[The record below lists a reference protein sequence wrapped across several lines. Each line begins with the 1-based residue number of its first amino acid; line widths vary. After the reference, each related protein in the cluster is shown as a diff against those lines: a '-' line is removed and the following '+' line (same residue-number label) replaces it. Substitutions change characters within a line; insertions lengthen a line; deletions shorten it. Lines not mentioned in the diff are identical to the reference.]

1 MRRRSRR
8 GVIRFEMT
16 GQNSFAELFF
26 GTGEAGACSYSHWM
40 RIADDMLSLAQDSAA
55 YSGASPERLN
65 ELLEGEI
72 CPKVGV
78 SQNVLRERLQ
88 TLLRNSVKPWHPF
101 TAAHLHTP
109 VLSSSLAAEA
119 ILGAINQS
127 MDSFDQAPAASV
139 LEQKVIA
146 WLCRLVGFPVTA
158 SGTFTAGGTQS
169 NYMGLLLA
177 RDHFLLS
184 RMGWAARERGLPPE
198 ANRIRFLCS
207 EMAHF
212 SVEKSAIQLGLGT
225 QAVRRVACD
234 EAFRMRPEKL
244 RADISA
250 MRAEGLWP
258 AAIVATAGTT
268 DFGSIDPLR
277 EISAI
282 AHEEGI
288 WLHVDAAYGGAL
300 LLSDRY
306 RERLA
311 GLEQGDSVTID
322 FHKAFFQPISCS
334 VFLLSDQQRFETIRV
349 NSDYLNSESR
359 ELEGIPDLV
368 TQSVLTTRRF
378 DALKLWMSLQALGQ
392 EQFGAMIDR
401 LADLALAA
409 AQHIR
414 SSADLELVTTPQF
427 GTVVFRFRSGM
438 AEARQVNQRI
448 PQVLFAE
455 GQAVVG
461 HTTVQGEPAL
471 KLTLC
476 NPTTNESQL
485 RELLDTIS
493 ACGRTMIDRSQG
505 PYYR

>member
-1 MRRRSRR
+1 M
-8 GVIRFEMT
+8 M
-16 GQNSFAELFF
+16 GQNRFAELFF
-26 GTGEAGACSYSHWM
+26 GTGEASARRYSDWM
-40 RIADDMLSLAQDSAA
+40 RMADGLLSLAADSPA

-65 ELLEGEI
+65 ELLQGEI
-72 CPKVGV
+72 CPKAGV
-78 SQNVLRERLQ
+78 SQELLRERLG

-109 VLSSSLAAEA
+109 VLASSLAAEA

-146 WLCRLVGFPVTA
+146 WLCQLVGFPGTA

-184 RMGWAARERGLPPE
+184 KMGWAARERGLPPE
-198 ANRIRFLCS
+198 ANRLRFLCS

-234 EAFRMRPEKL
+234 QAFRMCPDKL
-244 RADISA
+244 RGDISA

-268 DFGSIDPLR
+268 DFGSIDPLQ

-282 AHEEGI
+282 AREEGI

-300 LLSDRY
+300 LLSERY
-306 RERLA
+306 RKRLA

-334 VFLLSDQQRFETIRV
+334 AFLLSDQRRFETIRV
-349 NSDYLNSESR
+349 NADYLNPESR
-359 ELEGIPDLV
+359 EAEGIPDLV
-368 TQSVLTTRRF
+368 TRSVLTTRRF
-378 DALKLWMSLQALGQ
+378 DALKLWVSLQALGH
-392 EQFGAMIDR
+392 EQFGAMIER
-401 LADLALAA
+401 LADLALVA

-414 SSADLELVTTPQF
+414 DSADLELVASPQF
-427 GTVVFRFRSGM
+427 AAVVFRFRPGT
-438 AEARQVNQRI
+438 AEARRVNQRI
-448 PQVLFAE
+448 PEVLFTE
-455 GQAVVG
+455 GRAVVG
-461 HTTVQGEPAL
+461 HTIVQGEPAL

-476 NPTTNESQL
+476 NPGTEEWQV
-485 RELLDTIS
+485 RELLDTIT
-493 ACGRTMIDRSQG
+493 ACGKTMIN
-505 PYYR
+505 

>member
-1 MRRRSRR
+1 
-8 GVIRFEMT
+8 MT
-16 GQNSFAELFF
+16 GQNRLSEFFF
-26 GTGEAGACSYSHWM
+26 GGGEAGARSYSSWM
-40 RIADDMLSLAQDSAA
+40 RFAHDLLSQAPDCQA
-55 YSGASPERLN
+55 YSGASPERLH

-78 SQNVLRERLQ
+78 GQTALRERLEI
-88 TLLRNSVKPWHPF
+88 LLRHSIQPWHPF

-109 VLSSSLAAEA
+109 VLASSLAAEA

-146 WLCRLVGFPVTA
+146 WLCRLAGFPDRA

-184 RMGWAARERGLPPE
+184 KMGWAARERGLPPE
-198 ANRIRFLCS
+198 ANRLRFLCS

-225 QAVRRVACD
+225 QAVRKVACD
-234 EAFRMRPEKL
+234 GAFRMCPEKL
-244 RADISA
+244 RGDISA
-250 MRAEGLWP
+250 MRAGGLWP

-277 EISAI
+277 EIAAI
-282 AHEEGI
+282 AREEGI

-334 VFLLSDQQRFETIRV
+334 AFLLADQRRFETIRV
-349 NSDYLNSESR
+349 NADYLNPESR
-359 ELEGIPDLV
+359 EAEGIPDLV
-368 TQSVLTTRRF
+368 TRSVLTTRRF

-392 EQFGAMIDR
+392 KQFGAMIER
-401 LADLALAA
+401 LADLALVAA
-409 AQHIR
+409 HHIR
-414 SSADLELVTTPQF
+414 DSADLELLASPQF
-427 GTVVFRFRSGM
+427 GAVVFRFRCGT
-438 AEARQVNQRI
+438 AEARRVNERI

-455 GQAVVG
+455 GRAVVG
-461 HTTVQGEPAL
+461 HTIVHGEPAL

-476 NPTTNESQL
+476 NPVTEEYQV

-493 ACGRTMIDRSQG
+493 ACGQAMVIKR
-505 PYYR
+505 

>member
-1 MRRRSRR
+1 
-8 GVIRFEMT
+8 MT
-16 GQNSFAELFF
+16 GQNRFAEHFF
-26 GTGEAGACSYSHWM
+26 GTRKAGAGSYSNWM
-40 RIADDMLSLAQDSAA
+40 RIAGGLLSLVPDSSA
-55 YSGASPERLN
+55 YSGASPERLHD
-65 ELLEGEI
+65 LLDGEV
-72 CPKVGV
+72 CPRVGV
-78 SQNVLRERLQ
+78 SQPVLRERLE

-109 VLSSSLAAEA
+109 VLTASLAAEA
-119 ILGAINQS
+119 IVGALNQS

-139 LEQKVIA
+139 LEQKVIT
-146 WLCRLVGFPVTA
+146 WLCELIGFPSTA

-184 RMGWAARERGLPPE
+184 RMGWASRERGLPPE
-198 ANRIRFLCS
+198 SSRLRFLCS
-207 EMAHF
+207 EVAHF

-225 QAVRRVACD
+225 QAVRKVACD
-234 EAFRMRPEKL
+234 EEFRMSSEKL

-282 AHEEGI
+282 AREEGV

-334 VFLLSDQQRFETIRV
+334 AFLLADQRRFETIRV
-349 NSDYLNSESR
+349 NADYLNPESR
-359 ELEGIPDLV
+359 EVDGIPDLV
-368 TQSVLTTRRF
+368 TRSVLTSRRF
-378 DALKLWMSLQALGQ
+378 DALKLWVSLQALGQ
-392 EQFGAMIDR
+392 EQFGAMIER
-401 LADLALAA
+401 LADLALVA

-414 SSADLELVTTPQF
+414 DSVELELVVPPQF
-427 GTVVFRFRSGM
+427 GTVVFRFRPGT
-438 AEARQVNQRI
+438 AEAGRVNERI

-455 GQAVVG
+455 GRAVVG
-461 HTTVQGEPAL
+461 HTIVRGEPAL

-476 NPTTNESQL
+476 NPATENCQV

-493 ACGRTMIDRSQG
+493 ACGKTMSN
-505 PYYR
+505 

>member
-1 MRRRSRR
+1 M
-8 GVIRFEMT
+8 IE
-16 GQNSFAELFF
+16 QNRFAEHFF
-26 GTGEAGACSYSHWM
+26 GTGEAGARSYSNWM
-40 RIADDMLSLAQDSAA
+40 RMADSLLSLTLDSPA
-55 YSGASPERLN
+55 YSGASPGDLN

-78 SQNVLRERLQ
+78 SQEVLSERLEA
-88 TLLRNSVKPWHPF
+88 LLRNSIKPWHPF

-119 ILGAINQS
+119 ILAAINQS

-139 LEQKVIA
+139 LEQKVIT
-146 WLCRLVGFPVTA
+146 WLCELAGFPGTA

-184 RMGWAARERGLPPE
+184 TMGWAARERGLPPD
-198 ANRIRFLCS
+198 ASRLRFLCS
-207 EMAHF
+207 EAAHF

-225 QAVRRVACD
+225 QAVRKVECD

-250 MRAEGLWP
+250 MRAAGLWP

-282 AHEEGI
+282 SREERI

-311 GLEQGDSVTID
+311 GLEQSDSMTID

-334 VFLLSDQQRFETIRV
+334 AFLLADQRRFETIRV
-349 NSDYLNSESR
+349 NADYLNPESR
-359 ELEGIPDLV
+359 ETDGIPDLV
-368 TQSVLTTRRF
+368 TRSVLTTRRF

-392 EQFGAMIDR
+392 QQFGAMIER
-401 LADLALAA
+401 LVDLALVA

-414 SSADLELVTTPQF
+414 ESADLELVAPPQF
-427 GTVVFRFRSGM
+427 AAVVFRFRPGM
-438 AEARQVNQRI
+438 AEAGRVNERI

-455 GQAVVG
+455 GRAVVG
-461 HTTVQGEPAL
+461 HTIVRGEPAL

-476 NPTTNESQL
+476 NPATQECQV

-493 ACGRTMIDRSQG
+493 ACGKTMVK
-505 PYYR
+505 

>member
-1 MRRRSRR
+1 MI
-8 GVIRFEMT
+8 GPNRFAK
-16 GQNSFAELFF
+16 QFF
-26 GTGEAGACSYSHWM
+26 GAVEAAASSYANWM
-40 RIADDMLSLAQDSAA
+40 RMADDLLSMAPDGPA
-55 YSGASPERLN
+55 YSGASPELLS
-65 ELLEGEI
+65 ELLEGDI

-78 SQNVLRERLQ
+78 GEEVLRQRLEI
-88 TLLRNSVKPWHPF
+88 LLRNSIKLWHPF
-101 TAAHLHTP
+101 SAAHLHTP
-109 VLSSSLAAEA
+109 VLACSLAAEA
-119 ILGAINQS
+119 IIGALNQS

-139 LEQKVIA
+139 LEQKVIS
-146 WLCRLVGFPVTA
+146 WLCCLAGLPDTA

-177 RDHFLLS
+177 RDHFLLKKL
-184 RMGWAARERGLPPE
+184 GWSVRERGLPPE
-198 ANRIRFLCS
+198 ANRMRFLCS

-225 QAVRRVACD
+225 QAVRKVTCD
-234 EAFRMRPEKL
+234 ETFRMRPEAL
-244 RADISA
+244 RAEVLA

-258 AAIVATAGTT
+258 VAIVATAGTT
-268 DFGSIDPLR
+268 DFGSIDPLS

-282 AHEEGI
+282 AREEKI

-334 VFLLSDQQRFETIRV
+334 AFLLSDRQRFETIRV

-414 SSADLELVTTPQF
+414 SSADLELVTAPQF

-476 NPTTNESQL
+476 NPTTDESQL